1 MRVTV
6 RWVFLVRFC
15 DVRVGRSVTKRFGLK
30 LKRLIKSKTHRFKP
44 GVPVGDVAFETF
56 WRRSCVKN
64 KKQHRSFLFTKGCG
78 AVAPHAKVVSMS
90 SIPNASELDQGLKP
104 RHITMLSI
112 AGVIGAGLFVGSGH
126 AIAEAGPAVLLA
138 YAAAGTLV
146 VLVMRMLAEMA
157 VASPD
162 TGSFSTYADRA
173 IGHWAGFTIGW
184 LYWWFWVLV
193 IPLEANAAATI
204 LHAWFPDIGIWV
216 FTLVITLLL
225 TVTNLF
231 SVKNYGE
238 FEFWFALIKVLAI
251 IGFVVLGAA
260 AIFGLLPN
268 SQVSGVS
275 HLYDTQGFLP
285 NGMGA
290 VLAAMLTTMFSFM
303 GTEIVTI
310 AASESKDPEKQIT
323 KATNS
328 VIWRICL
335 FYLVSIFI
343 VVALVPWNDP
353 RLAEVGSYQTVLDM
367 MGIPNA
373 KMIVDIVVL
382 IAVTSCLN
390 SALYTASRM
399 LYSLGKRGD
408 APAVATRTSKS
419 GTPYWA
425 VILSTTAAFLT
436 VFANYVAPAAVFEF
450 LLASSGAIA
459 LLVYLVIAVSQ
470 LRMRQKSIAAGE
482 QLSFRMWLF
491 PYLTWLVIVFI
502 VGVLGIML
510 AQEAHRVEILATGLL
525 SILVIATGVL
535 VARRRKAERAG
546 KVVLN

>member
-1 MRVTV
+1 
-6 RWVFLVRFC
+6 
-15 DVRVGRSVTKRFGLK
+15 
-30 LKRLIKSKTHRFKP
+30 
-44 GVPVGDVAFETF
+44 
-56 WRRSCVKN
+56 
-64 KKQHRSFLFTKGCG
+64 
-78 AVAPHAKVVSMS
+78 MS
-90 SIPNASELDQGLKP
+90 STQSSNDLEQGLKP
-104 RHITMLSI
+104 RHVTMLSI

-126 AIAEAGPAVLLA
+126 AIAAAGPAVLLA

-204 LHAWFPDIGIWV
+204 LHAWFPDVAIWA
-216 FTLVITLLL
+216 FTLIITLLL
-225 TVTNLF
+225 TATNLF

-238 FEFWFALIKVLAI
+238 FEFWFALIKVVAI
-251 IGFVVLGAA
+251 IGFVILGIL
-260 AIFGLLPN
+260 AIFGFLPS

-275 HLYDTQGFLP
+275 HLFDTQGFLP

-290 VLAAMLTTMFSFM
+290 VLAAILTTMFSFM

-310 AASESKDPEKQIT
+310 AAAESKNPGQQIS

-328 VIWRICL
+328 VIWRIGL

-353 RLAEVGSYQTVLDM
+353 ALAAVGSYQTVLER

-373 KMIVDIVVL
+373 KLIVDLVVL
-382 IAVTSCLN
+382 VAVTSCLN

-399 LYSLGKRGD
+399 LFSLGRRGD
-408 APAVATRTSKS
+408 APAVSKITNKS

-425 VILSTTAAFLT
+425 VLLSTGAAFLA

-470 LRMRQKSIAAGE
+470 LRMRQKRTEAGE
-482 QLSFRMWLF
+482 KIAFKMWLF
-491 PYLTWLVIVFI
+491 PGLTYAVIVFI
-502 VGVLGIML
+502 VGVLTIML
-510 AQEAHRVEILATGLL
+510 FQEAHRVEIM
-525 SILVIATGVL
+525 ATGVL
-535 VARRRKAERAG
+535 SLLVIAAGLIVSRRRKGR
-546 KVVLN
+546 KVGAAVLN

>member
-1 MRVTV
+1 
-6 RWVFLVRFC
+6 
-15 DVRVGRSVTKRFGLK
+15 
-30 LKRLIKSKTHRFKP
+30 
-44 GVPVGDVAFETF
+44 
-56 WRRSCVKN
+56 
-64 KKQHRSFLFTKGCG
+64 
-78 AVAPHAKVVSMS
+78 MS
-90 SIPNASELDQGLKP
+90 STHSSNDLEQGLKP
-104 RHITMLSI
+104 RHVTMLSI

-126 AIAEAGPAVLLA
+126 AIAAAGPAVLLA
-138 YAAAGTLV
+138 YAAAGALV

-173 IGHWAGFTIGW
+173 IGPWAGFTIGW

-204 LHAWFPDIGIWV
+204 LHAWFPSVAIWA
-216 FTLVITLLL
+216 FTLIITLLL

-238 FEFWFALIKVLAI
+238 FEFWFALIKVVAI
-251 IGFVVLGAA
+251 IGFVILGLA
-260 AIFGLLPN
+260 AIFGFLPT

-275 HLYDTQGFLP
+275 HLFDTQGFMP

-290 VLAAMLTTMFSFM
+290 VLAAILTTMFSFM

-310 AASESKDPEKQIT
+310 AAAESTNPSQQIT

-328 VIWRICL
+328 VIWRIGL
-335 FYLVSIFI
+335 FYLLSIFI
-343 VVALVPWNDP
+343 VVSLVPWNDP
-353 RLAEVGSYQTVLDM
+353 TLAAVGSYQTVLER

-373 KMIVDIVVL
+373 KLIVDLVVL
-382 IAVTSCLN
+382 VAVTSCLN

-399 LYSLGKRGD
+399 LFSLARRGD
-408 APAVATRTSKS
+408 APAVAKRTNDS

-425 VILSTTAAFLT
+425 VMLSTGAAFLA

-482 QLSFRMWLF
+482 TLAFKMWLF
-491 PYLTWLVIVFI
+491 PGLTYAVMIFI
-502 VGVLGIML
+502 VGTLTIML
-510 AQEAHRVEILATGLL
+510 FQEAHRVEI
-525 SILVIATGVL
+525 IATGVL
-535 VARRRKAERAG
+535 SLLVVAAGLIVASRNRRKAQRQGATATAHG
-546 KVVLN
+546 

>member
-1 MRVTV
+1 MSNTQ
-6 RWVFLVRFC
+6 
-15 DVRVGRSVTKRFGLK
+15 SSNGL
-30 LKRLIKSKTHRFKP
+30 
-44 GVPVGDVAFETF
+44 E
-56 WRRSCVKN
+56 
-64 KKQHRSFLFTKGCG
+64 
-78 AVAPHAKVVSMS
+78 
-90 SIPNASELDQGLKP
+90 QGLKP
-104 RHITMLSI
+104 RHVTMLSI

-126 AIAEAGPAVLLA
+126 AIAQAGPAVLLA

-193 IPLEANAAATI
+193 IPLEAVAAGTI
-204 LHAWFPDIGIWV
+204 LHAWFPGTAIWV

-225 TVTNLF
+225 TATNLF

-238 FEFWFALIKVLAI
+238 FEFWFALVKVLAI
-251 IGFVVLGAA
+251 IGFIILGLL
-260 AIFGLLPN
+260 AIFGFLPT
-268 SQVSGVS
+268 SQVSGVA
-275 HLYDTQGFLP
+275 HLSDTIGFMP

-310 AASESKDPEKQIT
+310 AAAESKDPSKQIT

-328 VIWRICL
+328 VIWRIGL

-353 RLAEVGSYQTVLDM
+353 ALAQFGSYQTVLDR

-373 KMIVDIVVL
+373 KLIVDIVVL

-390 SALYTASRM
+390 SALYTSSRM
-399 LYSLGKRGD
+399 LYSLSKRGD
-408 APAVATRTSKS
+408 APAAAKRTNAS

-425 VILSTTAAFLT
+425 VMMSTGAAFVA

-470 LRMRQKSIAAGE
+470 LRMRQKRMALGE
-482 QLSFRMWLF
+482 NISFKMWLF
-491 PYLTWLVIVFI
+491 PGLTWAVIVFI
-502 VGVLGIML
+502 VAILTIML
-510 AQEAHRVEILATGLL
+510 FQEAHRVEIMATGLL
-525 SILVIATGVL
+525 SILVVAAGLL
-535 VARRRKAERAG
+535 VARRRRIEKLGAT
-546 KVVLN
+546 VLN

>member
-1 MRVTV
+1 
-6 RWVFLVRFC
+6 
-15 DVRVGRSVTKRFGLK
+15 
-30 LKRLIKSKTHRFKP
+30 
-44 GVPVGDVAFETF
+44 
-56 WRRSCVKN
+56 
-64 KKQHRSFLFTKGCG
+64 
-78 AVAPHAKVVSMS
+78 MS
-90 SIPNASELDQGLKP
+90 STQSSNDLEQGLKP
-104 RHITMLSI
+104 RHVTMLSI

-126 AIAEAGPAVLLA
+126 AIAAAGPAVLLA

-204 LHAWFPDIGIWV
+204 LHAWFPDIAIWV

-225 TVTNLF
+225 TATNLF

-238 FEFWFALIKVLAI
+238 FEFWFALIKVVAI
-251 IGFVVLGAA
+251 VGFVILGLA
-260 AIFGLLPN
+260 AIFGFLPT

-275 HLYDTQGFLP
+275 HLFDTQGFMP

-290 VLAAMLTTMFSFM
+290 VLAAILTTMFSFM

-310 AASESKDPEKQIT
+310 AAAESKNPGQQIT

-328 VIWRICL
+328 VIWRIGL
-335 FYLVSIFI
+335 FYLLSIFI
-343 VVALVPWNDP
+343 VVSLVPWNDP
-353 RLAEVGSYQTVLDM
+353 TLAAVGSYQTVLER

-373 KMIVDIVVL
+373 KLIVDLVVL
-382 IAVTSCLN
+382 VAVTSCLN

-399 LYSLGKRGD
+399 LFSLGRRGD
-408 APAVATRTSKS
+408 APAVSKRTNKS

-425 VILSTTAAFLT
+425 VLLSTGAAFLA

-470 LRMRQKSIAAGE
+470 LRMRQKRMAAGE
-482 QLSFRMWLF
+482 KIVFKMWLF
-491 PYLTWLVIVFI
+491 PGLTYAVMVFI
-502 VGVLGIML
+502 VGTLTIML
-510 AQEAHRVEILATGLL
+510 FQEAHRVEI
-525 SILVIATGVL
+525 IATGVL
-535 VARRRKAERAG
+535 SLLVVAAGLFVSSRRKAQRAG
-546 KVVLN
+546 AVVLN

>member
-1 MRVTV
+1 MSNTQ
-6 RWVFLVRFC
+6 
-15 DVRVGRSVTKRFGLK
+15 SSSGL
-30 LKRLIKSKTHRFKP
+30 
-44 GVPVGDVAFETF
+44 E
-56 WRRSCVKN
+56 
-64 KKQHRSFLFTKGCG
+64 
-78 AVAPHAKVVSMS
+78 
-90 SIPNASELDQGLKP
+90 QGLKP
-104 RHITMLSI
+104 RHVTMLSI

-126 AIAEAGPAVLLA
+126 AIAQAGPAVLLA

-193 IPLEANAAATI
+193 IPLEAVAAGTI
-204 LHAWFPDIGIWV
+204 LHAWFPGTAIWV

-225 TVTNLF
+225 TATNLF

-238 FEFWFALIKVLAI
+238 FEFWFALVKVLAI
-251 IGFVVLGAA
+251 IGFIILGLL
-260 AIFGLLPN
+260 AIFGYLPT
-268 SQVSGVS
+268 SQVSGVA
-275 HLYDTQGFLP
+275 HLSDTIGFMP

-303 GTEIVTI
+303 DTEIVTI
-310 AASESKDPEKQIT
+310 AAAESKDPSKQIT
-323 KATNS
+323 KATTS
-328 VIWRICL
+328 VIWRIGL

-353 RLAEVGSYQTVLDM
+353 SLAQLGSYQTVLDR

-373 KMIVDIVVL
+373 KLIVDIVVL

-390 SALYTASRM
+390 SALYTSSRM
-399 LYSLGKRGD
+399 LYSLSKRGD
-408 APAVATRTSKS
+408 APAAAKRTNAA

-425 VILSTTAAFLT
+425 VMMSTGAAFVA

-470 LRMRQKSIAAGE
+470 LRMRQKRTALGE
-482 QLSFRMWLF
+482 NISFKMWLF
-491 PYLTWLVIVFI
+491 PGLTYAVIVFI
-502 VGVLGIML
+502 VAILTVML
-510 AQEAHRVEILATGLL
+510 FQEAHRVEIMATGLL
-525 SILVIATGVL
+525 SILVVVAGLL
-535 VARRRKAERAG
+535 VARRRRIEKLGAP
-546 KVVLN
+546 VLN

>member
-1 MRVTV
+1 MSNTQ
-6 RWVFLVRFC
+6 
-15 DVRVGRSVTKRFGLK
+15 SSSGL
-30 LKRLIKSKTHRFKP
+30 
-44 GVPVGDVAFETF
+44 E
-56 WRRSCVKN
+56 
-64 KKQHRSFLFTKGCG
+64 
-78 AVAPHAKVVSMS
+78 
-90 SIPNASELDQGLKP
+90 QGLKP
-104 RHITMLSI
+104 RHVTMLSI

-126 AIAEAGPAVLLA
+126 AIAQAGPAVLLA

-193 IPLEANAAATI
+193 IPLEAVAAGTI
-204 LHAWFPDIGIWV
+204 LHAWFPGTAIWV
-216 FTLVITLLL
+216 FTLVITRLL
-225 TVTNLF
+225 TATNLF

-238 FEFWFALIKVLAI
+238 FEFWFALVKVLAI
-251 IGFVVLGAA
+251 IGFIILGLL
-260 AIFGLLPN
+260 AIFGYLPT
-268 SQVSGVS
+268 SQVSGVA
-275 HLYDTQGFLP
+275 HLSDTIGFMP

-310 AASESKDPEKQIT
+310 AAAESKDPSKQIT

-328 VIWRICL
+328 VIWRIGL

-353 RLAEVGSYQTVLDM
+353 SLAQLGSYQTVLDR

-373 KMIVDIVVL
+373 KLIVDIVVL

-390 SALYTASRM
+390 SALYTSSRM
-399 LYSLGKRGD
+399 LYSLSKRGD
-408 APAVATRTSKS
+408 APAAAKRTNAA

-425 VILSTTAAFLT
+425 VMMSTGAAFVA

-470 LRMRQKSIAAGE
+470 LRMRQKRTALGE
-482 QLSFRMWLF
+482 NISFKMWLF
-491 PYLTWLVIVFI
+491 PGLTYAVIVFI
-502 VGVLGIML
+502 VAILTVML
-510 AQEAHRVEILATGLL
+510 FQEAHRVEIMATGLL
-525 SILVIATGVL
+525 SILVVVAGLL
-535 VARRRKAERAG
+535 VARRRRIEKLGAP
-546 KVVLN
+546 VLN

>member
-1 MRVTV
+1 
-6 RWVFLVRFC
+6 
-15 DVRVGRSVTKRFGLK
+15 
-30 LKRLIKSKTHRFKP
+30 
-44 GVPVGDVAFETF
+44 
-56 WRRSCVKN
+56 
-64 KKQHRSFLFTKGCG
+64 
-78 AVAPHAKVVSMS
+78 MS
-90 SIPNASELDQGLKP
+90 STQSSNDLEQGLKP
-104 RHITMLSI
+104 RHVTMLSI

-126 AIAEAGPAVLLA
+126 AIAAAGPAVLLA

-204 LHAWFPDIGIWV
+204 LNAWFPDVAIWA
-216 FTLVITLLL
+216 FTLIITLLL
-225 TVTNLF
+225 TATNLF

-238 FEFWFALIKVLAI
+238 FEFWFALIKVVAI
-251 IGFVVLGAA
+251 VGFVILGLA
-260 AIFGLLPN
+260 AIFGFLPT

-275 HLYDTQGFLP
+275 HLFDTQGFMP

-290 VLAAMLTTMFSFM
+290 VLAAILTTMFSFM

-310 AASESKDPEKQIT
+310 AAAESKNPGQQIT

-328 VIWRICL
+328 VIWRIGL
-335 FYLVSIFI
+335 FYLLSIFI
-343 VVALVPWNDP
+343 VVSLVPWNDP
-353 RLAEVGSYQTVLDM
+353 TLAAVGSYQTVLER

-373 KMIVDIVVL
+373 KLIVDLVVL
-382 IAVTSCLN
+382 VAVTSCLN

-399 LYSLGKRGD
+399 LFSLGRRGD
-408 APAVATRTSKS
+408 APAMSKRTNKS
-419 GTPYWA
+419 GTPYCA
-425 VILSTTAAFLT
+425 VLLSTGAAFLA

-470 LRMRQKSIAAGE
+470 LRMRQKRTAAGE
-482 QLSFRMWLF
+482 KIVFKMWLF
-491 PYLTWLVIVFI
+491 PGLTYAVMVFI
-502 VGVLGIML
+502 VGTLTIML
-510 AQEAHRVEILATGLL
+510 FQEAHRVEI
-525 SILVIATGVL
+525 IATGILSLLVVL
-535 VARRRKAERAG
+535 AGLFVASRRKAQRVGAA
-546 KVVLN
+546 VLN

>member
-1 MRVTV
+1 MSNTQ
-6 RWVFLVRFC
+6 
-15 DVRVGRSVTKRFGLK
+15 SSNGL
-30 LKRLIKSKTHRFKP
+30 
-44 GVPVGDVAFETF
+44 E
-56 WRRSCVKN
+56 
-64 KKQHRSFLFTKGCG
+64 
-78 AVAPHAKVVSMS
+78 
-90 SIPNASELDQGLKP
+90 QGLKP
-104 RHITMLSI
+104 RHVTMLSI

-126 AIAEAGPAVLLA
+126 AIAQAGPAVLLA

-193 IPLEANAAATI
+193 IPLEAVAAGTI
-204 LHAWFPDIGIWV
+204 LHAWFPGTAIWV

-225 TVTNLF
+225 TATNLF

-238 FEFWFALIKVLAI
+238 FEFWFALVKVLAI
-251 IGFVVLGAA
+251 IGFIILGLL
-260 AIFGLLPN
+260 AIFGYLPT
-268 SQVSGVS
+268 SQVSGVA
-275 HLYDTQGFLP
+275 HLSDTIGFMP

-310 AASESKDPEKQIT
+310 AAAESKDPSKQIT

-328 VIWRICL
+328 VIWRIGL

-353 RLAEVGSYQTVLDM
+353 SLAQLGSYQTVLDR

-373 KMIVDIVVL
+373 KLIVDIVVL

-390 SALYTASRM
+390 SALYTSSRM
-399 LYSLGKRGD
+399 LYSLSKRGD
-408 APAVATRTSKS
+408 APAAAKRTNAA

-425 VILSTTAAFLT
+425 VMMSTGAAFVA

-470 LRMRQKSIAAGE
+470 LRMRQKRTALGE
-482 QLSFRMWLF
+482 NISFKMWLF
-491 PYLTWLVIVFI
+491 PGLTYAVIVFI
-502 VGVLGIML
+502 VAILTVML
-510 AQEAHRVEILATGLL
+510 FQEAHRVEIMATGML
-525 SILVIATGVL
+525 SILVVAGLL
-535 VARRRKAERAG
+535 VARRRRIEKLGAP
-546 KVVLN
+546 VLN

>member
-1 MRVTV
+1 MSNTQ
-6 RWVFLVRFC
+6 
-15 DVRVGRSVTKRFGLK
+15 SSSGL
-30 LKRLIKSKTHRFKP
+30 
-44 GVPVGDVAFETF
+44 E
-56 WRRSCVKN
+56 
-64 KKQHRSFLFTKGCG
+64 
-78 AVAPHAKVVSMS
+78 
-90 SIPNASELDQGLKP
+90 QGLKP
-104 RHITMLSI
+104 RHVTMLSI

-126 AIAEAGPAVLLA
+126 AIAQAGPAVLLA

-193 IPLEANAAATI
+193 IPLEAVAAGTI
-204 LHAWFPDIGIWV
+204 LHAWFPGTAIWV

-225 TVTNLF
+225 TATNLF

-238 FEFWFALIKVLAI
+238 FEFWFALVKVLAI
-251 IGFVVLGAA
+251 IGFIILGLL
-260 AIFGLLPN
+260 AIFGYLPT
-268 SQVSGVS
+268 SQVSGVA
-275 HLYDTQGFLP
+275 HLSDTIGFMP

-310 AASESKDPEKQIT
+310 AAAESKDPSKQIT

-328 VIWRICL
+328 VIWRIGL

-353 RLAEVGSYQTVLDM
+353 SLAQLGSYQTVLDR

-373 KMIVDIVVL
+373 KLIVDLVVL
-382 IAVTSCLN
+382 VAVTSCLS

-399 LYSLGKRGD
+399 LYSLSKRGD
-408 APAVATRTSKS
+408 APAAAKRTNAA

-425 VILSTTAAFLT
+425 VMMSTGAAFVA

-470 LRMRQKSIAAGE
+470 LRMRQKRTALGE
-482 QLSFRMWLF
+482 NISFKMWLF
-491 PYLTWLVIVFI
+491 PGLTYAVIVFI
-502 VGVLGIML
+502 VAILTVML
-510 AQEAHRVEILATGLL
+510 FQEAHRVEIMATGLL
-525 SILVIATGVL
+525 SILVVVAGLL
-535 VARRRKAERAG
+535 VARRRRIEKLGAP
-546 KVVLN
+546 VLN

>member
-1 MRVTV
+1 MSNTQ
-6 RWVFLVRFC
+6 
-15 DVRVGRSVTKRFGLK
+15 SSSGL
-30 LKRLIKSKTHRFKP
+30 
-44 GVPVGDVAFETF
+44 E
-56 WRRSCVKN
+56 
-64 KKQHRSFLFTKGCG
+64 
-78 AVAPHAKVVSMS
+78 
-90 SIPNASELDQGLKP
+90 QGLKP
-104 RHITMLSI
+104 RHVTMLSI

-126 AIAEAGPAVLLA
+126 AIAQAGPAVLLA

-193 IPLEANAAATI
+193 IPLEAVAAGTI
-204 LHAWFPDIGIWV
+204 LHAWFPGTAIWV

-225 TVTNLF
+225 TATNLF

-238 FEFWFALIKVLAI
+238 FEFWFALVKVLAI
-251 IGFVVLGAA
+251 IGFIILGLL
-260 AIFGLLPN
+260 AIFGYLPT
-268 SQVSGVS
+268 SQVSGVA
-275 HLYDTQGFLP
+275 HLSDTIGFMP

-310 AASESKDPEKQIT
+310 AAAESKDPSKQIT

-328 VIWRICL
+328 VIWRIGL

-353 RLAEVGSYQTVLDM
+353 SLAQLGSYQTVLER

-373 KMIVDIVVL
+373 KLIVDIVVL

-390 SALYTASRM
+390 SALYTSSRM
-399 LYSLGKRGD
+399 LYSLSKRGD
-408 APAVATRTSKS
+408 APAAAKRTNAA

-425 VILSTTAAFLT
+425 VMMSTGAAFVA

-470 LRMRQKSIAAGE
+470 LRMRQKRTALGE
-482 QLSFRMWLF
+482 NISFKMWLF
-491 PYLTWLVIVFI
+491 PGLTYAVIVFI
-502 VGVLGIML
+502 VAILTVML
-510 AQEAHRVEILATGLL
+510 FQEAHRVEIMATGML
-525 SILVIATGVL
+525 SILVVVAGLL
-535 VARRRKAERAG
+535 VARRRRIEKLGAP
-546 KVVLN
+546 VLN

>member
-1 MRVTV
+1 MSNTQ
-6 RWVFLVRFC
+6 
-15 DVRVGRSVTKRFGLK
+15 SSSGL
-30 LKRLIKSKTHRFKP
+30 
-44 GVPVGDVAFETF
+44 E
-56 WRRSCVKN
+56 
-64 KKQHRSFLFTKGCG
+64 
-78 AVAPHAKVVSMS
+78 
-90 SIPNASELDQGLKP
+90 QGLKP
-104 RHITMLSI
+104 RHVTMLSI

-126 AIAEAGPAVLLA
+126 AIAQAGPAVLLA

-162 TGSFSTYADRA
+162 TCSFSTYADRA

-193 IPLEANAAATI
+193 IPLEAVAAGTI
-204 LHAWFPDIGIWV
+204 LHAWFPGTAIWV

-225 TVTNLF
+225 TATNLF

-238 FEFWFALIKVLAI
+238 FEFWFALVKVLAI
-251 IGFVVLGAA
+251 IGFIILGLL
-260 AIFGLLPN
+260 AIFGYLPT
-268 SQVSGVS
+268 SQVSGVA
-275 HLYDTQGFLP
+275 HLSDTIGFMP

-310 AASESKDPEKQIT
+310 AAAESKDPSKQIT

-328 VIWRICL
+328 VIWRIGL

-353 RLAEVGSYQTVLDM
+353 SLAQLGSYQTVLDR

-373 KMIVDIVVL
+373 KLIVDIVVL

-390 SALYTASRM
+390 SALYTSSRM
-399 LYSLGKRGD
+399 LYSLSKRGD
-408 APAVATRTSKS
+408 APAAAKRTNAA

-425 VILSTTAAFLT
+425 VMMSTGAAFVA

-470 LRMRQKSIAAGE
+470 LRMRQKRTALGE
-482 QLSFRMWLF
+482 NISFKMWLF
-491 PYLTWLVIVFI
+491 PGLTYAVIVFI
-502 VGVLGIML
+502 VAILTVML
-510 AQEAHRVEILATGLL
+510 FQEAHRVEIMATGML
-525 SILVIATGVL
+525 SILVVVAGLL
-535 VARRRKAERAG
+535 VARRRRIEKLGAP
-546 KVVLN
+546 VLN

>member
-1 MRVTV
+1 MSNTQ
-6 RWVFLVRFC
+6 
-15 DVRVGRSVTKRFGLK
+15 SSNGL
-30 LKRLIKSKTHRFKP
+30 
-44 GVPVGDVAFETF
+44 E
-56 WRRSCVKN
+56 
-64 KKQHRSFLFTKGCG
+64 
-78 AVAPHAKVVSMS
+78 
-90 SIPNASELDQGLKP
+90 QGLKP
-104 RHITMLSI
+104 RHVTMLSI

-126 AIAEAGPAVLLA
+126 AIAQAGPAVLLA

-193 IPLEANAAATI
+193 IPLEAVAAGTI
-204 LHAWFPDIGIWV
+204 LHAWFPGTAIWV

-225 TVTNLF
+225 TATNLF

-238 FEFWFALIKVLAI
+238 FEFWFALVKVLAI
-251 IGFVVLGAA
+251 IGFIILGLL
-260 AIFGLLPN
+260 AIFGYLPT
-268 SQVSGVS
+268 SQVSGVA
-275 HLYDTQGFLP
+275 HLSDTIGFMP

-310 AASESKDPEKQIT
+310 AAAESKDPSKQIT

-328 VIWRICL
+328 VIWRIGL

-353 RLAEVGSYQTVLDM
+353 SLAQLGSYQTVLDR

-373 KMIVDIVVL
+373 KLIVDIVVL

-390 SALYTASRM
+390 SALYTSSRM
-399 LYSLGKRGD
+399 LYSLSKRGD
-408 APAVATRTSKS
+408 APAAAKRTNAA

-425 VILSTTAAFLT
+425 VMMSTGAAFVA

-470 LRMRQKSIAAGE
+470 LRMRQKRTALGE
-482 QLSFRMWLF
+482 NISFKMWLF
-491 PYLTWLVIVFI
+491 PGLTYAVIVFI
-502 VGVLGIML
+502 VAILTVML
-510 AQEAHRVEILATGLL
+510 FQEAHRVEIMATGLL
-525 SILVIATGVL
+525 SILVVVAGLL
-535 VARRRKAERAG
+535 VARRRRIEKLGAP
-546 KVVLN
+546 VLN

>member
-1 MRVTV
+1 
-6 RWVFLVRFC
+6 
-15 DVRVGRSVTKRFGLK
+15 
-30 LKRLIKSKTHRFKP
+30 
-44 GVPVGDVAFETF
+44 
-56 WRRSCVKN
+56 
-64 KKQHRSFLFTKGCG
+64 
-78 AVAPHAKVVSMS
+78 MS
-90 SIPNASELDQGLKP
+90 STANSSELEQGLKP

-126 AIAEAGPAVLLA
+126 AIAAAGPAVLLS

-204 LHAWFPDIGIWV
+204 LHAWFPDVAIWV

-225 TVTNLF
+225 TATNLF

-238 FEFWFALIKVLAI
+238 FEFWFALIKVVAI
-251 IGFVVLGAA
+251 IAFVVLGVV
-260 AIFGLLPN
+260 AIFGLLPTSN
-268 SQVSGVS
+268 VSGVS
-275 HLYDTQGFLP
+275 HLFDTQGFMP
-285 NGMGA
+285 NGLGA

-310 AASESKDPEKQIT
+310 AAAESKNPGKQIT

-328 VIWRICL
+328 VIWRIFL

-343 VVALVPWNDP
+343 VVSLVPWNDS
-353 RLAEVGSYQTVLDM
+353 RLAEVGSYQTVLDV

-373 KMIVDIVVL
+373 KLIVDLVVL
-382 IAVTSCLN
+382 VAVTSCLN

-399 LYSLGKRGD
+399 LFSLGKRGD
-408 APAVATRTSKS
+408 APAVSTRISKS
-419 GTPYWA
+419 GTPHWA
-425 VILSTTAAFLT
+425 VILSTAAAFLT

-459 LLVYLVIAVSQ
+459 LLVYLVIAISQ
-470 LRMRQKSIAAGE
+470 LRMRQKRIAKGE
-482 QLSFRMWLF
+482 TIDFKMWLF
-491 PYLTWLVIVFI
+491 PWLTWAAIFFI
-502 VGVLGIML
+502 VAVLMVML
-510 AQEAHRVEILATGLL
+510 FQEDHRVEI
-525 SILVIATGVL
+525 IATGVL
-535 VARRRKAERAG
+535 SLSVIAAGLLVSRRRKASRVGAAA
-546 KVVLN
+546 LS

>member
-1 MRVTV
+1 M
-6 RWVFLVRFC
+6 
-15 DVRVGRSVTKRFGLK
+15 SN
-30 LKRLIKSKTHRFKP
+30 THNTNDL
-44 GVPVGDVAFETF
+44 G
-56 WRRSCVKN
+56 
-64 KKQHRSFLFTKGCG
+64 
-78 AVAPHAKVVSMS
+78 
-90 SIPNASELDQGLKP
+90 QGLKQ
-104 RHITMLSI
+104 RHVTMLSI

-126 AIAEAGPAVLLA
+126 AIAQAGPAVLLA
-138 YAAAGTLV
+138 YLGAGTLV

-193 IPLEANAAATI
+193 IPLEASAAATI
-204 LHAWFPDIGIWV
+204 LHAWFPDVAIWV

-225 TVTNLF
+225 TATNLF

-251 IGFVVLGAA
+251 LGFIALGAA
-260 AIFGLLPN
+260 AIFGWLPS

-275 HLYDTQGFLP
+275 HLTDTQGFMP

-290 VLAAMLTTMFSFM
+290 VVAAMLTTMFSFM

-310 AASESKDPEKQIT
+310 AAAESKDPGQQIT

-328 VIWRICL
+328 VIWRIFL
-335 FYLVSIFI
+335 FYLVSIFV

-353 RLAEVGSYQTVLDM
+353 RLADVGSYQTVLDL

-373 KMIVDIVVL
+373 KLIVDLVVL
-382 IAVTSCLN
+382 VAVTSCLN

-399 LYSLGKRGD
+399 LFSLSKRGD
-408 APAVATRTSKS
+408 APAVAQRTTSS
-419 GTPYWA
+419 GTPHWA
-425 VILSTTAAFLT
+425 VMLSTAAAFLA
-436 VFANYVAPAAVFEF
+436 VFANYVAPAQVFAF

-470 LRMRQKSIAAGE
+470 LRMRRQRMARGEKIA
-482 QLSFRMWLF
+482 FKMWLF
-491 PYLTWLVIVFI
+491 PGLTWATIVFI
-502 VGVLGIML
+502 VGILTLMLIRPENRAEVLSTALL
-510 AQEAHRVEILATGLL
+510 AIVVVAAGL
-525 SILVIATGVL
+525 L
-535 VARRRKAERAG
+535 VARRRKNERLGAA
-546 KVVLN
+546 VLSR

>member
-1 MRVTV
+1 MSNTQ
-6 RWVFLVRFC
+6 
-15 DVRVGRSVTKRFGLK
+15 SSNGL
-30 LKRLIKSKTHRFKP
+30 
-44 GVPVGDVAFETF
+44 E
-56 WRRSCVKN
+56 
-64 KKQHRSFLFTKGCG
+64 
-78 AVAPHAKVVSMS
+78 
-90 SIPNASELDQGLKP
+90 QGLKP
-104 RHITMLSI
+104 RHVTMLSI

-126 AIAEAGPAVLLA
+126 AIAQAGPAVLLA

-193 IPLEANAAATI
+193 IPLEAVAAGTI
-204 LHAWFPDIGIWV
+204 LHAWFPDTAIWV

-238 FEFWFALIKVLAI
+238 FEFWFALVKVLAI
-251 IGFVVLGAA
+251 IGFIILGLL
-260 AIFGLLPN
+260 AIFGFLPT
-268 SQVSGVS
+268 SQVSGVA
-275 HLYDTQGFLP
+275 HLSDTIGFMP

-310 AASESKDPEKQIT
+310 AAAESKDPSKQIT

-328 VIWRICL
+328 VIWRIGL

-353 RLAEVGSYQTVLDM
+353 ALAQLGSYQTVLDR

-373 KMIVDIVVL
+373 KLIVDIVVL

-390 SALYTASRM
+390 SALYTSSRM
-399 LYSLGKRGD
+399 LYSLSKRGD
-408 APAVATRTSKS
+408 APAAAKRTNAA

-425 VILSTTAAFLT
+425 VMMSTGAAFVA

-470 LRMRQKSIAAGE
+470 LRMRQKRTALGE
-482 QLSFRMWLF
+482 NISFKMWLF
-491 PYLTWLVIVFI
+491 PGLTYAVIVFI
-502 VGVLGIML
+502 VAILTIML
-510 AQEAHRVEILATGLL
+510 FQEAHRVEIMATGLL
-525 SILVIATGVL
+525 SILVVSAGLL
-535 VARRRKAERAG
+535 VARRRRIEKLGAT
-546 KVVLN
+546 VLN